1 MDPQDYELLQQELG
15 EILQGA
21 NPDEVMDDMM
31 SIIDSYNAGEI
42 SQEDLV
48 SIAGA
53 VMSNTDTEDG
63 LGTNITAPPI
73 AIPAILRKVFN
84 VDVHETVRDKD
95 YERLVRMTQVFG
107 KFATTLL
114 GRGVKVD
121 LLTDT
126 HMAPDAPAWSDSE
139 SITFNRSKI
148 GKLDD
153 RAVVTS
159 LRGLALHEIAH
170 ILMTPRDGTQLTKM
184 VRKASV
190 WSAFNALEDMRI
202 ETFMTARYSNVS
214 DWLTA
219 TIAEFLLKKPEQI
232 PFQFPLTYGRKYL
245 PADVRIMVRDAYQ
258 QQQDIAELEQ
268 LIDNYIVLNLSDPAN
283 FNAAFAIILRYHEL
297 VSNLQDPNGPG
308 GCVQGA
314 PGTPGK
320 WPTVIVNVHGHD
332 VRKPG
337 EWKPNNGKPLNKEQ
351 QAQIIKRIKVN
362 NGTEYDSSAPK
373 PGDAPDATKSGASS
387 DPSDPSEPGDAPP
400 TPGSGP
406 GDSSPDEKR
415 MDTLKGVLAK
425 VYERRQEDI
434 IDTIRQFNG
443 EAKVSTKQVPVPGKY
458 YRNELR
464 PVSPESVSASRSFGT
479 ELEQLRGDYDP
490 YWDRRVN
497 SGRLNVQRYLTEHD
511 VDEAFDQWE
520 LGREDAVDIECVV
533 LLDISGSMD
542 WCIDNA
548 YQSMWAIKR
557 ALDKVNAT
565 TTVVAYDTEAYTI
578 YGPLERAGIQMK
590 YSGSGGG
597 TDPKVAIDYANSVF
611 AQSERAI
618 KVLITITDGEWGT
631 TTEVDSTV
639 MRLRNA
645 GVLTSLAFISDP
657 KHLQDG
663 ATIRINN
670 HGHEVAVNITDARDL
685 FNLARRLVKLGS
697 ARNLA

>member
-1 MDPQDYELLQQELG
+1 MHPDDDELLQQELG

-21 NPDEVMDDMM
+21 NPEEVMDDMM

-53 VMSNTDTEDG
+53 VMGSNEREDG
-63 LGTNITAPPI
+63 LGTNNAPLP
-73 AIPAILRKVFN
+73 IPAILRKVFN
-84 VDVHETVRDKD
+84 VDIHETVRDKD

-121 LLTDT
+121 VHNDAYS
-126 HMAPDAPAWSDSE
+126 APDAPAWSDSE
-139 SITFNRSKI
+139 SITFNRSKM

-153 RAVVTS
+153 RSVVTS

-184 VRKASV
+184 VRKANV

-219 TIAEFLLKKPEQI
+219 TIAEFLLDKPAQI

-245 PADVRIMVRDAYQ
+245 PVDVRIMVRDAYQ
-258 QQQDIAELEQ
+258 QQQDVAELQQ
-268 LIDNYIVLNLSDPAN
+268 LIDSYIVLNLSDPAN
-283 FNAAFAIILRYHEL
+283 FNAAFAIILRYNEL
-297 VSNLQDPNGPG
+297 VSNLSDPNAPQP
-308 GCVQGA
+308 QG
-314 PGTPGK
+314 GTPGT

-332 VRKPG
+332 VRKNG

-351 QAQIIKRIKVN
+351 QKQIIKRIKVG
-362 NGTEYDSSAPK
+362 NGQKYDDSTPK
-373 PGDAPDATKSGASS
+373 SDNS
-387 DPSDPSEPGDAPP
+387 DPAAPTTPTPPVTPSEPSDVPP
-400 TPGSGP
+400 TPGSEP
-406 GDSSPDEKR
+406 GDTSPDEKR
-415 MDTLKGVLAK
+415 TDTLKGVLAK

-443 EAKVSTKQVPVPGKY
+443 EAKVSNKQVPVPGKY

-479 ELEQLRGDYDP
+479 ELEQLRGDHDP

-520 LGREDAVDIECVV
+520 IGREDAVDIECVV

-565 TTVVAYDTEAYTI
+565 TTVVAYDTDAYTI

-597 TDPKVAIDYANSVF
+597 TDPKIAIDYANSVF
-611 AQSERAI
+611 AQSDRAI
-618 KVLITITDGEWGT
+618 KVLISITDGEWGT
-631 TTEVDSTV
+631 TPAIDSTV
-639 MRLRNA
+639 MSLRNA

-657 KHLQDG
+657 KYIQDG
-663 ATIRINN
+663 GTVRINN

>member
-1 MDPQDYELLQQELG
+1 MMNHEDAELLQQELG

-21 NPDEVMDDMM
+21 DPDEVMDDMM
-31 SIIDSYNAGEI
+31 SVIDSYNAGEI

-53 VMSNTDTEDG
+53 VLSSSDAGDEP
-63 LGTNITAPPI
+63 GTNTAPI
-73 AIPAILRKVFN
+73 AIPAILRRVFN
-84 VDVHETVRDKD
+84 VDVKESVRDKD

-114 GRGVKVD
+114 GRAVKVD
-121 LLTDT
+121 VHNDP
-126 HMAPDAPAWSDSE
+126 HSAPDAPAWSDSE
-139 SITFNRSKI
+139 SITFNRSKM
-148 GKLDD
+148 GKLDT

-170 ILMTPRDGTQLTKM
+170 ILMTPRDGTQLVKM
-184 VRKASV
+184 VRKANV
-190 WSAFNALEDMRI
+190 WQAFNALEDMRI

-219 TIAEFLLKKPEQI
+219 TVAEFLLGKPNQI

-245 PADVRIMVRDAYQ
+245 PASMRIMVRDAYQ
-258 QQQDIAELEQ
+258 NPQDIAELEQ

-283 FNAAFAIILRYHEL
+283 FNAAFAIILRYNEL
-297 VSNLQDPNGPG
+297 VSNLQDPNGPN
-308 GCVQGA
+308 GC
-314 PGTPGK
+314 TPGA
-320 WPTVIVNVHGHD
+320 WPVQVVNVNGHD
-332 VRKPG
+332 ARKNG

-351 QAQIIKRIKVN
+351 QKQILKRIKVN
-362 NGTEYDSSAPK
+362 NGKEYDDSAPK
-373 PGDAPDATKSGASS
+373 PGDVPAPAKPADPAS
-387 DPSDPSEPGDAPP
+387 PSESNDGSPVPD
-400 TPGSGP
+400 SGP
-406 GDSSPDEKR
+406 GDTGLEELR
-415 MDTLKGVLAK
+415 MDTLKDVLAK
-425 VYERRQEDI
+425 VYERRQEEI

-443 EAKVSTKQVPVPGKY
+443 EAKVSAKHIPVPGKY
-458 YRNELR
+458 WRQELR
-464 PVSPESVSASRSFGT
+464 NVLPESVSASRSFGT
-479 ELEQLRGDYDP
+479 ELEQLRGEYDP

-497 SGRLNVQRYLTEHD
+497 SGRLNVQRYITEHD
-511 VDEAFDQWE
+511 IDEAFDQWE

-578 YGPLERAGIQMK
+578 YGPEERAGIQMK

-597 TDPKVAIDYANSVF
+597 TDPGKAIAYANSVL
-611 AQSERAI
+611 ANSERAI
-618 KVLITITDGEWGT
+618 KLLISITDGEWGT
-631 TTEVDSTV
+631 TPEIDSTV

-657 KHLQDG
+657 KYLKDG
-663 ATIRINN
+663 ATISINN

-685 FNLARRLVKLGS
+685 FSLARRLVKLGS

>member
-1 MDPQDYELLQQELG
+1 MNPEDAELLHQELG

-31 SIIDSYNAGEI
+31 SIIESYNAGEI
-42 SQEDLV
+42 TADDLV
-48 SIAGA
+48 DIAGA
-53 VMSNTDTEDG
+53 VMDDG
-63 LGTNITAPPI
+63 SGTNTTPV
-73 AIPAILRKVFN
+73 AIPAILRKIFN
-84 VDVHETVRDKD
+84 VDVHETVIDRDH
-95 YERLVRMTQVFG
+95 ERLVRMTQVFG

-114 GRGVKVD
+114 GRAVKVD

-126 HMAPDAPAWSDSE
+126 YSAPDAPAWSDSE

-148 GKLDD
+148 GKLDN

-170 ILMTPRDGTQLTKM
+170 ILMTPRDGTQLVKM
-184 VRKASV
+184 VRKGNV
-190 WSAFNALEDMRI
+190 WQAFNALEDMRI

-219 TIAEFLLKKPEQI
+219 TVAEFLLGKPNQI

-245 PADVRIMVRDAYQ
+245 PASMRIMVRDAYQ
-258 QQQDIAELEQ
+258 NPQDIAELEQ

-283 FNAAFAIILRYHEL
+283 FNAAFAIILRYNEL

-308 GCVQGA
+308 GC
-314 PGTPGK
+314 TPGA
-320 WPTVIVNVHGHD
+320 WPVQVVNVNGHD
-332 VRKPG
+332 ARKNG

-351 QAQIIKRIKVN
+351 QKQILKRIKVN
-362 NGTEYDSSAPK
+362 NGKEYDDSTPPPSK
-373 PGDAPDATKSGASS
+373 PTTPTE
-387 DPSDPSEPGDAPP
+387 PSDGSSVPN
-400 TPGSGP
+400 SGP
-406 GDSSPDEKR
+406 GDVGLEELR
-415 MDTLKGVLAK
+415 MDTLKDVLAK
-425 VYERRQEDI
+425 VYERRQEEI

-443 EAKVSTKQVPVPGKY
+443 EAKVSSKQVPAPGKY
-458 YRNELR
+458 WRQELR
-464 PVSPESVSASRSFGT
+464 NVLPESVSASRSFGT
-479 ELEQLRGDYDP
+479 ELEQLRGEYDP

-497 SGRLNVQRYLTEHD
+497 SGRLNVQRYITEHD
-511 VDEAFDQWE
+511 IDEAFDQWE

-578 YGPLERAGIQMK
+578 YGPDERAGIQMK

-597 TDPKVAIDYANSVF
+597 TDPSKAIAYANSVL
-611 AQSERAI
+611 ANSERAI
-618 KVLITITDGEWGT
+618 KLLISITDGEWGT
-631 TTEVDSTV
+631 TPEVDSTV
-639 MRLRNA
+639 MRLRSA

-685 FNLARRLVKLGS
+685 FSLARRLVKLGS

>member
-1 MDPQDYELLQQELG
+1 MDPYDYDLLQQELG

-21 NPDEVMDDMM
+21 NPDEVMDDVM
-31 SIIDSYNAGEI
+31 SVIDSYTAGQLSE
-42 SQEDLV
+42 EDLV
-48 SIAGA
+48 SIASSVA
-53 VMSNTDTEDG
+53 SNTDSDDG
-63 LGTNITAPPI
+63 SATNTPLPPI
-73 AIPAILRKVFN
+73 VIPAALRKVFN

-114 GRGVKVD
+114 GRGIKVD
-121 LLTDT
+121 VLNDT
-126 HMAPDAPAWSDSE
+126 YASPDAPAWSDSE

-184 VRKASV
+184 VRKADV
-190 WSAFNALEDMRI
+190 WQAFNALEDMRI

-219 TIAEFLLKKPEQI
+219 TIAEFLLAKPDQI

-283 FNAAFAIILRYHEL
+283 FNAAFAIILRYNEL
-297 VSNLQDPNGPG
+297 VSNLTNPNGP
-308 GCVQGA
+308 A
-314 PGTPGK
+314 PSPQGTPCK
-320 WPTVIVNVHGHD
+320 WPTVIVNVHGHNA
-332 VRKPG
+332 RKNG
-337 EWKPNNGKPLNKEQ
+337 EWKPNNGKPLNKAQ
-351 QAQIIKRIKVN
+351 QGQIIARIKID
-362 NGTEYDSSAPK
+362 NGKQYNDSAPK
-373 PGDAPDATKSGASS
+373 PGDANTPDTSAEPTK
-387 DPSDPSEPGDAPP
+387 PGDAPP
-400 TPGSGP
+400 IPGSEP

-425 VYERRQEDI
+425 VYERRQEEI

-443 EAKVSTKQVPVPGKY
+443 EAKVVNKRVPVPGKY
-458 YRNELR
+458 WRSELR
-464 PVSPESVSASRSFGT
+464 PVSPESVTASRSFGT
-479 ELEQLRGDYDP
+479 ELEQLRGEHDP

-497 SGRLNVQRYLTEHD
+497 TGRLNVQRYLTEHD

-597 TDPKVAIDYANSVF
+597 TDPKVAIEYANSVL
-611 AQSERAI
+611 AESERAI
-618 KVLITITDGEWGT
+618 KILITITDGEWGT
-631 TTEVDSTV
+631 TTDVDSIV

-657 KHLQDG
+657 KHLSDG
-663 ATIRINN
+663 QTIRINN

-685 FNLARRLVKLGS
+685 FTLARRLVKLGS

>member
-1 MDPQDYELLQQELG
+1 MMNHEDAELLQQELG

-21 NPDEVMDDMM
+21 DPDEVMDDMM
-31 SIIDSYNAGEI
+31 SVIDSYNAGEI

-53 VMSNTDTEDG
+53 VLGSSDEDYEVDTNTT
-63 LGTNITAPPI
+63 PI

-84 VDVHETVRDKD
+84 VDVKETIRDRD

-114 GRGVKVD
+114 GRAVKVD
-121 LLTDT
+121 VHNDV
-126 HMAPDAPAWSDSE
+126 HSGAPDAPAWSDSE
-139 SITFNRSKI
+139 SITFNRSKM

-153 RAVVTS
+153 RSVVTS

-170 ILMTPRDGTQLTKM
+170 ILMTPRDGTQLVKM
-184 VRKASV
+184 VRKANV
-190 WSAFNALEDMRI
+190 WQAFNALEDMRI
-202 ETFMTARYSNVS
+202 ESFMTARYSNVS

-219 TIAEFLLKKPEQI
+219 TVAEFLLKQPNQI

-245 PADVRIMVRDAYQ
+245 PASVRVMVRDAYQ
-258 QQQDIAELEQ
+258 NPQDIAELEQ

-283 FNAAFAIILRYHEL
+283 FNAAFAIILRYNEL
-297 VSNLQDPNGPG
+297 VSNLQDPNGPN
-308 GCVQGA
+308 GC
-314 PGTPGK
+314 TPGA
-320 WPTVIVNVHGHD
+320 WPTEIVNINGHD
-332 VRKPG
+332 ARKNG

-351 QAQIIKRIKVN
+351 QKQILKRIKLD
-362 NGTEYDSSAPK
+362 NGKEYNDSAPK
-373 PGDAPDATKSGASS
+373 PSDVTK
-387 DPSDPSEPGDAPP
+387 PTEPNDGSPVP
-400 TPGSGP
+400 NSGP
-406 GDSSPDEKR
+406 GDTGLVELR
-415 MDTLKGVLAK
+415 MDTLKDVLAK
-425 VYERRQEDI
+425 VYERRQEEI

-443 EAKVSTKQVPVPGKY
+443 EAKVNAKNIPAPGKY
-458 YRNELR
+458 WRQELR
-464 PVSPESVSASRSFGT
+464 NVLPESVSASRSFGT
-479 ELEQLRGDYDP
+479 ELEQLRGEYDP

-497 SGRLNVQRYLTEHD
+497 SGRLNVQRYITEHD
-511 VDEAFDQWE
+511 IDEAFDQWE

-578 YGPLERAGIQMK
+578 YGPDERAGIQMK

-597 TDPKVAIDYANSVF
+597 TDPGKAIAYANSVL
-611 AQSERAI
+611 ANSERAI
-618 KVLITITDGEWGT
+618 KLLISITDGEWGT
-631 TTEVDSTV
+631 TPEVDATV

-645 GVLTSLAFISDP
+645 GVLTSLAFISNP
-657 KHLQDG
+657 SHLSDG
-663 ATIRINN
+663 ATISINN

>member
-31 SIIDSYNAGEI
+31 SVIDSYNAGDI

-53 VMSNTDTEDG
+53 VMRSSETEDG
-63 LGTNITAPPI
+63 LDTNTPVTPI

-84 VDVHETVRDKD
+84 VDVHETVRDRD

-121 LLTDT
+121 VFNE
-126 HMAPDAPAWSDSE
+126 HGAPDAPAWSDSE

-153 RAVVTS
+153 RAVVTG

-184 VRKASV
+184 VRKANV

-219 TIAEFLLKKPEQI
+219 TVAEFLLKKPEQI

-245 PADVRIMVRDAYQ
+245 PADIRIMVRDAYQ

-283 FNAAFAIILRYHEL
+283 FNAAFAIILRYNEL
-297 VSNLQDPNGPG
+297 VSNLSDPNGPPSGPG
-308 GCVQGA
+308 GK
-314 PGTPGK
+314 PGT

-332 VRKPG
+332 ARKAG

-351 QAQIIKRIKVN
+351 QGKIIQRIKVD
-362 NGTEYDSSAPK
+362 NGKAYDDSAPK
-373 PGDAPDATKSGASS
+373 PGDTTKPDAPA
-387 DPSDPSEPGDAPP
+387 EPGDLDNPP
-400 TPGSGP
+400 PIPGGEP

-425 VYERRQEDI
+425 VYERRQEEI
-434 IDTIRQFNG
+434 VDTIRQFNG
-443 EAKVSTKQVPVPGKY
+443 EAKVSNKQVPVPGKY

-479 ELEQLRGDYDP
+479 ELEQLRGDHDP

-511 VDEAFDQWE
+511 IDEAFDQWE

-565 TTVVAYDTEAYTI
+565 TTVVAYDTDAYTI

-597 TDPKVAIDYANSVF
+597 TDPKIAMEYANSVF

-618 KVLITITDGEWGT
+618 KVLISITDGEWGT
-631 TTEVDSTV
+631 TPEVDSTV

-657 KHLQDG
+657 KHLADG
-663 ATIRINN
+663 STIRINN

-685 FNLARRLVKLGS
+685 FTLARRLVKMGS